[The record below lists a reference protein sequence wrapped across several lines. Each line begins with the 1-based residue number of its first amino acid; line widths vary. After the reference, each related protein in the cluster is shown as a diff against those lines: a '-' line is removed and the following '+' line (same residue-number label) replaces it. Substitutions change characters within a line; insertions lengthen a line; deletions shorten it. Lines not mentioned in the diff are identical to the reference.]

1 MMKVLLYGANGYT
14 GKLMLDE
21 AIQQGIQPVLGGR
34 NESAVAALADQYKL
48 EYRIFGLDDSEKV
61 ESQLEGIGV
70 VCHAAGPFEF
80 TAWPMIKACLKRGVH
95 YLDITGEITVFEG
108 AARYDEKAR
117 QANVMVMPGTGFDVV
132 PTDCLALHLKE
143 RMPDATHLQL
153 AFASVGSGP
162 SHGTALT
169 FAGHIGEGGV
179 VRENGKLKRVPLGHK
194 SQWIDFPG
202 RKMHVMAIPWGDI
215 ATAFRSTGIPNIETY
230 MGAKPATAR
239 QLKWQWA
246 YNWLLRT
253 SFVRN
258 YIRQQIKKRPAGPD
272 EATRLK
278 AKSVVWGQVRNASGN
293 ILTASLRTPEGYT
306 LTAKSSILICKK
318 VLAGDWKP
326 GYQTPAM
333 AYGSDLIME
342 IPGVERF

>member
-1 MMKVLLYGANGYT
+1 MKVLLYGANGYT
-14 GKLMLDE
+14 GKLMLEE
-21 AIQQGIQPVLGGR
+21 AVQQGLRPVLGGR
-34 NESAVAALADQYKL
+34 NEAAIAALAHQYSL
-48 EYRIFGLDDSEKV
+48 EYRVFGMDDAEHVAQHLDD
-61 ESQLEGIGV
+61 IAV

-80 TAWPMIKACLKRGVH
+80 TAWPMIKACLKRGIH

-117 QANVMVMPGTGFDVV
+117 QANIMVMPGTGFDVV
-132 PTDCLALHLKE
+132 PTDCIARYLKDQ
-143 RMPDATHLQL
+143 MPDATDLQL
-153 AFASVGSGP
+153 AFASTGGGP

-179 VRENGKLKRVPLGHK
+179 VRENGQLKRVPLGHQSK
-194 SQWIDFPG
+194 WIDFPG

-215 ATAFRSTGIPNIETY
+215 ATAYRTTGIPNIVTY
-230 MGAKPATAR
+230 MGAKPSTAK

-246 YNWLLRT
+246 YNCLLRT
-253 SFVRN
+253 KLVRN

-272 EATRLK
+272 EATR
-278 AKSVVWGQVRNASGN
+278 AKTRSLVWGQVTNANGQTLS
-293 ILTASLRTPEGYT
+293 ASLRAPEGYT

-333 AYGSDLIME
+333 AYGADLVME